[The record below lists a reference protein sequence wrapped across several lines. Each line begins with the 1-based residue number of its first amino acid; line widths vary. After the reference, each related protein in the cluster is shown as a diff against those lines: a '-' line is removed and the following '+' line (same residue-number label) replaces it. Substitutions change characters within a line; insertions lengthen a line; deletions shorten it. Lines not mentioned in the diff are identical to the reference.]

1 MSESLGPRKKDWDF
15 SSTLKTLLDRHT
27 LELSNEELEEI
38 NLYLL
43 NQREHAIALY
53 TEQNTD
59 SKRCRP
65 QIQTLKKEDLRQM
78 LFLHAENLEQTE
90 LFFSS
95 FCQKTVAVNQKNHR
109 EQANDIGSHPHHC
122 QDRIFSDHG
131 IKATSLR
138 QCIHDKKHHHRA
150 DA

>member
-53 TEQNTD
+53 SQQLYGMKLPPK
-59 SKRCRP
+59 S
-65 QIQTLKKEDLRQM
+65 
-78 LFLHAENLEQTE
+78 H
-90 LFFSS
+90 
-95 FCQKTVAVNQKNHR
+95 
-109 EQANDIGSHPHHC
+109 HPHIPQSHYPTL
-122 QDRIFSDHG
+122 QHPFRISYN
-131 IKATSLR
+131 T
-138 QCIHDKKHHHRA
+138 
-150 DA
+150 

>member
-1 MSESLGPRKKDWDF
+1 
-15 SSTLKTLLDRHT
+15 
-27 LELSNEELEEI
+27 
-38 NLYLL
+38 
-43 NQREHAIALY
+43 
-53 TEQNTD
+53 
-59 SKRCRP
+59 
-65 QIQTLKKEDLRQM
+65 M

-95 FCQKTVAVNQKNHR
+95 FCQKTVAVDQKNHC

>member
-1 MSESLGPRKKDWDF
+1 
-15 SSTLKTLLDRHT
+15 
-27 LELSNEELEEI
+27 
-38 NLYLL
+38 
-43 NQREHAIALY
+43 
-53 TEQNTD
+53 
-59 SKRCRP
+59 
-65 QIQTLKKEDLRQM
+65 M

-95 FCQKTVAVNQKNHR
+95 FCQKTVAVDQKNHR

-150 DA
+150 DARQQIRKDILTVFAQICFCQSGIQQIIHPVHHPSQELSAYRRSSDTSHRALKNRDTAGGRPRRP

>member
-53 TEQNTD
+53 GMKRTANRLSNT
-59 SKRCRP
+59 S
-65 QIQTLKKEDLRQM
+65 T
-78 LFLHAENLEQTE
+78 
-90 LFFSS
+90 S
-95 FCQKTVAVNQKNHR
+95 F
-109 EQANDIGSHPHHC
+109 
-122 QDRIFSDHG
+122 QDQLQHMN
-131 IKATSLR
+131 
-138 QCIHDKKHHHRA
+138 
-150 DA
+150 

>member
-53 TEQNTD
+53 SLSNT
-59 SKRCRP
+59 S
-65 QIQTLKKEDLRQM
+65 T
-78 LFLHAENLEQTE
+78 
-90 LFFSS
+90 S
-95 FCQKTVAVNQKNHR
+95 F
-109 EQANDIGSHPHHC
+109 
-122 QDRIFSDHG
+122 QDQLQHMN
-131 IKATSLR
+131 
-138 QCIHDKKHHHRA
+138 
-150 DA
+150 